1 LRRRVPAPTTTR
13 ATTPDGLSLA
23 VYDWGGSGAPVL
35 LCHPTGFHGR
45 VWAPIAARLIA
56 AGRRVHSFDFRGHGD
71 SDAPPPT
78 PPAYDWRRFAD
89 DALAVADHLDVARDP
104 QLSAAGHSAGGTS
117 LLIGEARRP
126 GTYARIW
133 TYEPII
139 FPDGAQRA
147 TDAQMRLASGA
158 RKRRDEWSSVD
169 EAYAVFASKPPLNA
183 LDPATLRAY
192 VDHALRDRGD
202 GVLELV
208 CRPDVEAQIYAMGPD
223 NGAWSIL
230 GDVPAPVAVASGA
243 ATNAMLPAL
252 VGEVVSRLPHA
263 RHELWDGRGHFGP
276 LEDPDRGAAS
286 ILAGASR
293 ATAT

>member
-1 LRRRVPAPTTTR
+1 LRRHVTGTIEPTTTR
-13 ATTPDGLSLA
+13 AATADGLSLA

-45 VWAPIAARLIA
+45 VWASIAARLAA
-56 AGRRVHSFDFRGHGD
+56 AGRQVYSFDFRGHGD

-78 PPAYDWRRFAD
+78 PQVYDWRRFAD
-89 DALAVADHLDVARDP
+89 DALAVADQLGVAHDP
-104 QLSAAGHSAGGTS
+104 QLLAAGHSAGGTA
-117 LLIGEARRP
+117 LLFGEAQRR
-126 GTYARIW
+126 GAYATIW

-147 TDAQMRLASGA
+147 TEAQMRLATGA
-158 RKRRDEWSSVD
+158 RRRRDEWSSVD
-169 EAYAVFASKPPLNA
+169 EAYAVYSSKPPLDA
-183 LDPATLRAY
+183 LDRETLRAY

-230 GDVPAPVAVASGA
+230 GAVHAPVSVASGA
-243 ATNAMLPAL
+243 TTNAMLPTL
-252 VGEVVSRLPHA
+252 VAEVVARLPHA

-276 LEDPDRGAAS
+276 LEDPDRAAAS
-286 ILAGASR
+286 ILASVR
-293 ATAT
+293 S